1 MKEGARMRK
10 CGNRKEIHRLLLL
23 GLFLIGSAA
32 VVDHPHFGKTVTASL
47 PGPVELSVRYSTVPA
62 QEMDTEG
69 APLGKFLNPRA
80 PILQVSETV
89 RLGSTEIPSGNYT
102 IGLIKNGSDDWT
114 LALHPGRL
122 RQKEVAVTPNIIL
135 LNTLS
140 SRSSGRSD
148 HLVID
153 FNPGTGRFEGKVVLT
168 LHWGTLFLAAEIS
181 R

>member
-1 MKEGARMRK
+1 MKTVRS
-10 CGNRKEIHRLLLL
+10 RKEIHRLLLL
-23 GLFLIGSAA
+23 GLFLTGSAA
-32 VVDHPHFGKTVTASL
+32 GVDHPHFGKTVTASL

-62 QEMDTEG
+62 PELDPEG

-80 PILQVSETV
+80 PILQSSEAIK
-89 RLGSTEIPSGNYT
+89 LGSLEIPSGNYT
-102 IGLIKNGSDDWT
+102 VGLIKKGADDWI

-140 SRSSGRSD
+140 SRSSGRSE

-168 LHWGTLFLAAEIS
+168 LHWGTLFLVAEIGE
-181 R
+181 

>member
-1 MKEGARMRK
+1 M
-10 CGNRKEIHRLLLL
+10 NRVLVL

-32 VVDHPHFGKTVTASL
+32 VVDHPHFGKTVTANL
-47 PGPVELSVRYSTVPA
+47 PGPVEMSVRYSTVPA
-62 QEMDTEG
+62 HEMDPEG

-80 PILQVSETV
+80 PILQLSEAG
-89 RLGSTEIPSGNYT
+89 RSGSTEIPSGNYT
-102 IGLIKNGSDDWT
+102 IGLIKKGSDDWT

-122 RQKEVAVTPNIIL
+122 RQKEVAVTPNLIL

-153 FNPGTGRFEGKVVLT
+153 FNLGTGRFEGKVVLT
-168 LHWGTLFLAAEIS
+168 FHWGTLFLAAEI

>member
-1 MKEGARMRK
+1 M
-10 CGNRKEIHRLLLL
+10 NRLLLL
-23 GLFLIGSAA
+23 GLFLTGSAA
-32 VVDHPHFGKTVTASL
+32 VVDHPHFGKTVTANL

-62 QEMDTEG
+62 HELDMEG

-80 PILQVSETV
+80 PILQLSQTV

-102 IGLIKNGSDDWT
+102 IGLIKKGSDDWI

-122 RQKEVAVTPNIIL
+122 RQKEVAVTPNLIL

-153 FNPGTGRFEGKVVLT
+153 FNLGTGRFEGKVVLT
-168 LHWGTLFLAAEIS
+168 LHWGTLFLAAEIQ
-181 R
+181 

>member
-1 MKEGARMRK
+1 MKKYR
-10 CGNRKEIHRLLLL
+10 NRKGIHRLLLL
-23 GLFLIGSAA
+23 GLFLTGSAA

-62 QEMDTEG
+62 QEVDTEG

-80 PILQVSETV
+80 PILQLSETV
-89 RLGSTEIPSGNYT
+89 SSGSTEIPSGSYT
-102 IGLIKNGSDDWT
+102 IGLIKKGSGDWT

-122 RQKEVAVTPNIIL
+122 RQKEVAVTPTIIL

-140 SRSSGRSD
+140 SRSSGRAE
-148 HLVID
+148 HLVMD

-168 LHWGTLFLAAEIS
+168 LHWGTLFLAAEIGE
-181 R
+181 